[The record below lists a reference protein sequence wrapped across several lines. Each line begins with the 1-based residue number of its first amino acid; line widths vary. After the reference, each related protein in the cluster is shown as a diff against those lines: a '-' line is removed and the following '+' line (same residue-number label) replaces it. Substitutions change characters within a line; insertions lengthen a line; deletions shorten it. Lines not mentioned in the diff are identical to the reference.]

1 MPSLTFDDF
10 DAWADTVRGANL
22 QLACDR
28 VEERTWS
35 IGMRQIGDLTVQAA
49 FEGGGNLCYGVN
61 TTPGTLLFLP
71 VTRVGHHVAN
81 CDRLDEDAVLVI
93 PPGSDFRIT
102 VRQRAHAWYSVALP
116 SKTTTTLA
124 SRPDDS
130 RVCRPAGGGVR
141 QLRSLIARIFAS
153 PALEPGD
160 AAAVLAATEE
170 LTVAATACLQA
181 SAIPPRRGVG
191 RPQIDRS
198 EIVRRSLATLEATVV
213 GRPSV
218 AGLADEVGVTERTLC
233 RAFHD
238 TFGVSPLQYIAL
250 RQLHHVRRSLRT
262 APSDTTVAR
271 VLVQHGIWDFGRF
284 AGRYRR
290 HFGELLSE
298 TLRRGGR

>member
-1 MPSLTFDDF
+1 MPTLTFDDF

-35 IGMRQIGDLTVQAA
+35 ICMRQIGDLTVQAA

-102 VRQRAHAWYSVALP
+102 VRQLAHAWCSVALP
-116 SKTTTTLA
+116 SRAAASLA
-124 SRPDDS
+124 GRPNGS

-141 QLRSLIARIFAS
+141 QLRNLIARIFAS
-153 PALEPGD
+153 PALETGD
-160 AAAVLAATEE
+160 AAAVTAAAEE
-170 LTVAATACLQA
+170 LMATATACLGA
-181 SAIPPRRGVG
+181 SAMPRRGVG
-191 RPQIDRS
+191 RPRIDRS
-198 EIVRRSLATLEATVV
+198 EIVRRSLAALEATAV

-238 TFGVSPLQYIAL
+238 TFGVSPLRYIAL
-250 RQLHHVRRSLRT
+250 RQLHHVRRSLRIS
-262 APSDTTVAR
+262 PSDTTVAQ
-271 VLVQHGIWDFGRF
+271 VLVQHGIWEFGRF

-290 HFGELLSE
+290 HFGEMLSE
-298 TLRRGGR
+298 TLRRGCR